1 MPHTYWFIYRRDFEW
16 HWLHIGRRINRLC
29 MYITTTCRTM
39 PNLVVLH
46 SLVSE
51 SASAS
56 RTEDPGFESP
66 PGCKVFRSLYTAVPL
81 SKLNMHCSVYLR
93 KNKCFKKVC
102 YKTLVFGGS
111 QPIFAALVTALASS
125 SYLPCCCMFRR
136 TNSIRESYLCTIC
149 DLWNIFYHT
158 TFFEQWQKSKPIVK
172 LSPFSFIW
180 HHHDS
185 LCHGLVEVGRAWA

>member
-1 MPHTYWFIYRRDFEW
+1 LEHFYRAQHKLSSLHKIGWRPAGKNRPFFQHALSRSRFLCHT
-16 HWLHIGRRINRLC
+16 HIDLSIGGISNGIDCTSDVGLID
-29 MYITTTCRTM
+29 YVCRTM

-149 DLWNIFYHT
+149 DL
-158 TFFEQWQKSKPIVK
+158 
-172 LSPFSFIW
+172 
-180 HHHDS
+180 
-185 LCHGLVEVGRAWA
+185 